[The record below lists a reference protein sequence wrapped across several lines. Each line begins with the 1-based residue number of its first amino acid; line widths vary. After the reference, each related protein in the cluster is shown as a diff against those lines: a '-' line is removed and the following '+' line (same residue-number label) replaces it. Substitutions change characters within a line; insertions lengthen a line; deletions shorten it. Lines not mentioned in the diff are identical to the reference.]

1 MLGMGGEALKGH
13 LDLLLLTSIEVGAAH
28 GYAIAEKLR
37 QASGG
42 TFDLPDGTIY
52 PALHRLRDAG
62 LVTSEWSDD
71 GRRRR
76 RIYALTAKGRKALTE
91 QRANW
96 ARFERGVRS
105 VLALTPIQ

>member
-1 MLGMGGEALKGH
+1 MGGEALKGH
-13 LDLLLLTSIEVGAAH
+13 LDLLLLTSIEAGAAH

-37 QASGG
+37 QASEGA
-42 TFDLPDGTIY
+42 FDLPDGTIY

-62 LVTSEWSDD
+62 LVTSEWNDD

-76 RIYALTAKGRKALTE
+76 RVYALTAKGRKALTE

-96 ARFERGVRS
+96 ARFERGVRG
-105 VLALTPIQ
+105 VLALAPIQ